1 MEHSEAD
8 MDQDAVSRR
17 DFLARAGTA
26 AVTVAAASRIGT
38 REAEAQEKASP
49 NERVGVGIMG
59 LHNQGRLD
67 GLEFLNSGLAEI
79 VTVCDVDDAQIER
92 VGKDFTNHE
101 NQPREPKKVK
111 DFRRMLEDPDI
122 DAVLIATPDHWH
134 AQATVLAC
142 EAGKDVYIEKPLSWS
157 IAEGRAMVNAARK
170 YDRVVQVGTQQ
181 RSGTHFIKGLDLI
194 KSGKLG
200 DVNLA
205 RGWIAHVR
213 PNIGTPPDGP
223 VPEGVDYD
231 MWLGPAPKRA
241 FNPNRFLYN
250 WHFFWDYGTGEM
262 GNWGAHWLDVIR
274 WGLDLDVPTAASA
287 SGGIYHPI
295 DAKETPDTQMVL
307 YDFPGL
313 TVVWEQW
320 LWSKRK
326 IEGQTC
332 AAAFY
337 GTEGTLVIGR
347 GGWKLYGPDG
357 GTVVEESEGSPLE
370 LPHVTNFLEC
380 VKSRER
386 PTADVEEGHKS
397 AIMCHMGNVS
407 IQTGRKLSFDAE
419 TETFIGDDEANRF
432 LMRNYREPWGLE
444 G

>member
-1 MEHSEAD
+1 
-8 MDQDAVSRR
+8 MDHDAVSRR

-26 AVTVAAASRIGT
+26 AVSVAAASRIGT
-38 REAEAQEKASP
+38 REAEAQEKTSP
-49 NERVGVGIMG
+49 NERVGVGVMG
-59 LHNQGRLD
+59 LRNQGRLD

-79 VTVCDVDDAQIER
+79 VAVCDVDDAQIER
-92 VGKDFTNHE
+92 VAADFTNHE

-111 DFRRMLEDPDI
+111 DFRRMLDDPDI
-122 DAVLIATPDHWH
+122 DAIIIATPDHWH
-134 AQATVLAC
+134 AQATVMAC
-142 EAGKDVYIEKPLSWS
+142 QAGRDVYIEKPLSWS
-157 IAEGRAMVNAARK
+157 IAEGRAMVSAAREN
-170 YDRVVQVGTQQ
+170 DRVVQVGTQQ
-181 RSGTHFIKGLDLI
+181 RSGAHFFEGLDLI

-213 PNIGTPPDGP
+213 PDIGTPPDGP

-231 MWLGPAPKRA
+231 MWLGPAPNSP
-241 FNPNRFLYN
+241 FNPNRFHYN

-274 WGLDLDVPTAASA
+274 WGLDLDVPSSSCA

-295 DAKETPDTQMVL
+295 DAKETPDTQMVV

-326 IEGQTC
+326 IEGHAC

-357 GTVVEESEGSPLE
+357 GSVLEESGGSPLE
-370 LPHVTNFLEC
+370 SAHVTNFLQC
-380 VKSRER
+380 VKSRKR

-397 AIMCHMGNVS
+397 AIMCHMANVS
-407 IQTGRKLSFDAE
+407 IQTGRKLHFDAK
-419 TETFIGDDEANRF
+419 TETFIDDDEANTL
-432 LMRNYREPWGLE
+432 LMREYREPWGIQ